1 MPFVTSGQF
10 AYVFKLNSNNGGKA
24 QAVRCFRGFLGDR
37 EQRYQWI
44 SDHLNDVA
52 TPYFAEFEY
61 DPQGIL
67 ILGKRFPILTM
78 EWIDGLPLDVYI
90 PNILSRADVLRFLA
104 GFWLKVLQAIRDG
117 GMVHGDLQHGNVIV
131 DSSNTLRL
139 VDLDGM
145 FVPAIAGWKAAEL
158 GHQHYQH
165 PRRLGNHFDASL
177 DNFSGLVIYLSL
189 IALAARPS
197 LWNEYHDENLI
208 FSKGDF
214 ENPRNSPLFAKVT
227 GIGGEAQLLAQALER
242 ACVEDPLRCP
252 EVDPIVKTNLRSK

>member
-1 MPFVTSGQF
+1 
-10 AYVFKLNSNNGGKA
+10 
-24 QAVRCFRGFLGDR
+24 
-37 EQRYQWI
+37 
-44 SDHLNDVA
+44 
-52 TPYFAEFEY
+52 
-61 DPQGIL
+61 
-67 ILGKRFPILTM
+67 M